1 MNYIKSFDIF
11 CALETFTS
19 SQFDFSTYFED
30 YSVFHAPAKKLSR
43 RGRKSGGV
51 AVLVRKSLMQFVT
64 CVECDYENMIC
75 FKLCKDRLGIDRDL
89 LFVSLYVPPYYKQ
102 CDTNCS
108 IHHLEDFFLSLC
120 ENGDTSYIMVAGDL
134 NARIG
139 DWSLSV
145 DVTSNDV
152 LRCDEDEEDN
162 RQSQDKITNQFG
174 KILIDF
180 CTTFH

>member
-1 MNYIKSFDIF
+1 M
-11 CALETFTS
+11 FTS
-19 SQFDFSTYFED
+19 SQFDFSTHFED

-51 AVLVRKSLMQFVT
+51 AVLVRKSLMQFLT
-64 CVECDYENMIC
+64 CVECDYDNMIC
-75 FKLCKDRLGIDRDL
+75 FKLSKDRLGIDRDL
-89 LFVSLYVPPYYKQ
+89 LFVSLYVPPYQSPYYKQ

-108 IHHLEDFFLSLC
+108 IHHLEDFLLSLC
-120 ENGDTSYIMVAGDL
+120 ENGGTSYIMVAGDR

-139 DWSLSV
+139 DWSLSA

-152 LRCDEDEEDN
+152 FRCDVDEEGN

-174 KILIDF
+174 KNIDRLLYNISLHSF
-180 CTTFH
+180 KRKSHW